1 MHVYNSQISTSI
13 ICFKYLKIVTVNPVR
28 TNKESISFF
37 NYALTRKLPL
47 KYAHINKQRWDRCLK
62 CGKLANPA
70 TFLLLRLS

>member
-47 KYAHINKQRWDRCLK
+47 RYAHINKQRWDRYFVE
-62 CGKLANPA
+62 NWPI
-70 TFLLLRLS
+70 LLHFFCYVYLE